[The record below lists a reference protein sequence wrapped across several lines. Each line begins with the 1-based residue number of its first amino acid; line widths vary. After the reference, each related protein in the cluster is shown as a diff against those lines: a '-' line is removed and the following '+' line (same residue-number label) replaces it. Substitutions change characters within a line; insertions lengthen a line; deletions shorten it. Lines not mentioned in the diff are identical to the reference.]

1 MFNRYILLFSII
13 SLGVTAQPKNFPENA
28 EVGKCYALCYT
39 PDQYVVQKDQILIKE
54 SVKKIEVIPAKYKT
68 VTEQVLISPEA
79 KIIEIVP
86 AQYATVSEK
95 MSSTKPSVAYIQSP
109 AIFDTIVERILVRPA
124 HKEYKVIEPKFEY
137 VSDEIQVKPQGDKW
151 VPIKDNNC
159 TMEDPEACTV
169 WKKDIDPAEYRK
181 YSRQVMI
188 SPAQYEEVWIPDEY
202 KEFKKAVLKAPS
214 SEKEVMLIPNN
225 QKTVTK
231 EVLLKESQVIEKI
244 IPAQYA
250 TITKEVL
257 IEPAKVIETEMPAE
271 YQTINKKVLAK
282 KGGLSEWKEVVCT
295 DNMSPSMVKA
305 ISLSLQKS
313 GYNVPSSSK
322 VSQDLREA
330 LYDYQE
336 SNGLSMGHFDTE
348 TLSALGIQNQ

>member
-1 MFNRYILLFSII
+1 MIKRYILLFSII
-13 SLGVTAQPKNFPENA
+13 SLSVAAQPQNFPEDA

-39 PDQYVVQKDQILIKE
+39 PDQYVVQKDQVLIKE

-79 KIIEIVP
+79 KIIEIIP
-86 AQYATVSEK
+86 AQYTTVSEK
-95 MSSTKPSVAYIQSP
+95 LSATKPSVEFIQSP
-109 AIFDTIVERILVRPA
+109 AVFDTIVEKILVRPA
-124 HKEYKVIEPKFEY
+124 HLEYRVIEPQFEY

-151 VPIKDNNC
+151 VPLKDKNC
-159 TMEDPEACTV
+159 TMDDPEVCTV

-181 YSRQVMI
+181 YSRQVMV
-188 SPAQYEEVWIPDEY
+188 SPAHYEEVWMPDEY
-202 KEFKKAVLKAPS
+202 KELKKAVLKSPS
-214 SEKEVMLIPNN
+214 TEKEVMLIPNN

-231 EVLLKESQVIEKI
+231 EVIIKESQVIEKI

-257 IEPAKVIETEMPAE
+257 IEPARVIETEIPAE
-271 YQTINKKVLAK
+271 YQSINKKVLAK

-295 DNMSPSMVKA
+295 DNMPPSMVKA
-305 ISLSLQKS
+305 IALSLQKN
-313 GYNVPSSSK
+313 GYNVATTTK
-322 VSQDLREA
+322 VSPDMREA

-336 SNGLSMGHFDTE
+336 SNGLAMGHFDTE
-348 TLSALGIQNQ
+348 TLTALGIQNR